1 MWILKCVII
10 FEEVVVYEMVGD
22 MGEEEINMVK
32 VDFIDFNI
40 NIFI

>member
-10 FEEVVVYEMVGD
+10 FDEVVVYKMVGD